1 MGLRARQWVARYRLQ
16 QHQASE
22 REAWYRSLW
31 ERREKLTAQL
41 LERLPELR
49 L

>member
-1 MGLRARQWVARYRLQ
+1 MGLRARQWVAGSRLQ
-16 QHQASE
+16 QHQTPE

-31 ERREKLTAQL
+31 ERREELTAQL

-49 L
+49 P